1 MSSRRLSTVSP
12 FLPTATRRARTSA
25 RAADFLSSQ
34 ADVLSGRRR
43 IWMRTT
49 TEGMRREAT
58 ANHSAVASW
67 LKHQKGSNVVFTV
80 HYKALLVIAQFVS
93 KRSN

>member
-1 MSSRRLSTVSP
+1 
-12 FLPTATRRARTSA
+12 
-25 RAADFLSSQ
+25 
-34 ADVLSGRRR
+34 
-43 IWMRTT
+43 MRTT

-58 ANHSAVASW
+58 ANHSAVARR